1 MVKEVTVVSDGYHGA
16 GILLEMLLKPVDALR
31 VKVVGRLVEKKD
43 VGLLEQEAAQSHTAA
58 FATRE
63 G

>member
-16 GILLEMLLKPVDALR
+16 GILLLKPVDALR